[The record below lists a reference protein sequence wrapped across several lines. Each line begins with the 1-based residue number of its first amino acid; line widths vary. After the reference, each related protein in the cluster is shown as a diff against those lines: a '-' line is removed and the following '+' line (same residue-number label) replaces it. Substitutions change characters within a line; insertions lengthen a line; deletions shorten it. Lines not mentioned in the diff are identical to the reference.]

1 MKKFA
6 IILLAAFSAVSFSND
21 TDNGPLDEKIVDK
34 EVFENKSYYETLGDM
49 FQSGAKPEVSK
60 LIEVVWSG
68 RCFKKTNP
76 YKPISSAYHFRK
88 KRNEHVGPL
97 GDNVTFYEALSL
109 FSLYKIPNYFD
120 DKDLL
125 TLLTISR
132 DYRKVSIR
140 SKSYEITFSNGNK
153 SALRVSGEYLV
164 EELRDIPIGV
174 GPLGKEY
181 EVFGRCYYF
190 IPEYHR

>member
-1 MKKFA
+1 MKNVLTV
-6 IILLAAFSAVSFSND
+6 ILVVFSAVSYSND
-21 TDNGPLDEKIVDK
+21 EVNGPLDEKMFDK
-34 EVFENKSYYETLGDM
+34 EVNENTSYYEALGDM
-49 FQSGAKPEVSK
+49 FQSGSKPEVSN

-68 RCFKKTNP
+68 RCFQKKAP
-76 YKPISSAYHFRK
+76 YKPLNGAYHFRK
-88 KRNEHVGPL
+88 KRNEDVGPL
-97 GDNVTFYEALSL
+97 GDSVIFYEALSL
-109 FSLYKIPNYFD
+109 WQPHKVPNYFD

-125 TLLTISR
+125 TLLAISR
-132 DYRKVSIR
+132 DYRRVSVR
-140 SKSYEITFSNGNK
+140 SNSYEITFSNGNK